1 MMLSI
6 LTIEERTLLRSLGCR
21 DKTQALEVL
30 HEIEMT
36 VPVRSELFA
45 CTVTLM
51 NKLEHE
57 RVDYAAEMHDDDVIE

>member
-1 MMLSI
+1 MLSI

-21 DKTQALEVL
+21 DKTQAREVL
-30 HEIEMT
+30 HEIEMA

-51 NKLEHE
+51 NKLKHE
-57 RVDYAAEMHDDDVIE
+57 RVDFEAEIDSDDILE

>member
-1 MMLSI
+1 MLSI

-45 CTVTLM
+45 CAVTLIH
-51 NKLEHE
+51 KLEHE

>member
-1 MMLSI
+1 MLSI

-36 VPVRSELFA
+36 VPVRSEPFA
-45 CTVTLM
+45 CTVTLIH
-51 NKLEHE
+51 KLEHE
-57 RVDYAAEMHDDDVIE
+57 RMDYAAENRSTDMLA

>member
-1 MMLSI
+1 MVSI

-21 DKTQALEVL
+21 DKAQALEVL
-30 HEIEMT
+30 HEIEMA

-57 RVDYAAEMHDDDVIE
+57 RVDYAAEIRSADMLE